1 VNSEKLLRKVA
12 LAAAEGKPD
21 KDGWIQIDAPKAT
34 AKELSL
40 AIMEAHERGI
50 AKGCDLTCNESEYPE
65 WKTVGRA
72 ASLSSSFE
80 KSNLLKK
87 AWTALIFLCTG
98 LIVFLAWAIPALIN
112 LFNKW

>member
-1 VNSEKLLRKVA
+1 MNSEKLLRKVA

-65 WKTVGRA
+65 WKLVGPSGLTQQFIREIK
-72 ASLSSSFE
+72 SS
-80 KSNLLKK
+80 KK
-87 AWTALIFLCTG
+87 AWTAHIFLCTG